1 MKLYYCIEDGNIVTE
16 ETLRSEWMEEK
27 QLDHFM
33 TDTFTAFLECCSYRN
48 NGSLQTITERITYLR
63 RTIARKESIVDEYG
77 EYGIDD
83 ELYNLRS
90 ELSELTRLYSET

>member
-1 MKLYYCIEDGNIVTE
+1 MKLYYCIEDNSIVTE
-16 ETLRSEWMEEK
+16 DALRSEWMEER

-33 TDTFTAFLECCSYRN
+33 TDTFGDFLTCSMWYN

-77 EYGIDD
+77 AYGIDD